1 MPKFNGP
8 FSIKR
13 DESNLLVSITTGE
26 IFTWVANRTKVD
38 AIVGTG
44 NRIIIGTEVMDGID
58 LDFTQSTDPGVTGGT
73 LRSDYIDTIL
83 DLVNDARD
91 TAIFV
96 SVTGGAIE
104 IDFNGAV
111 LGVTSAAPLEIF
123 GGVTGG
129 PFVVNGIVGITSAL
143 PLSITLDAG
152 SLNVTESFP
161 ILKIGGGADVSFE
174 RFIGITD
181 NQITGFNN
189 SVGNTNIILSP
200 AVPINGVSISFPL
213 GTTTLGIAST
223 STDDT
228 AAGTGARSVEI
239 SGLDASYLEITE
251 TVVLSGNTKV
261 TTSSSFLRIN
271 KVRVV
276 TTGTTGE
283 NQGDIYISS
292 GDETFTAGGL
302 PTTKLFTSMDAF
314 SNISKTMIFTV
325 PSSKILNVI
334 NLNIAS
340 NATEG
345 NPALLKIFTRNNS
358 IPLPKILIV
367 VLPISSGVVTFPLD
381 GTDPLPAKSDI
392 WLEAQKTGGTNR
404 SIFTSFH
411 AYLRDN
417 TTPVT
422 KISI

>member
-1 MPKFNGP
+1 MAAKFSNSEFTITKLDSNIRLQITSGEQFNFNATRTVIELGNGDASDKIL
-8 FSIKR
+8 FGGAI
-13 DESNLLVSITTGE
+13 DNLIE
-26 IFTWVANRTKVD
+26 
-38 AIVGTG
+38 
-44 NRIIIGTEVMDGID
+44 
-58 LDFTQSTDPGVTGGT
+58 LDFKLSTDPGITAGT
-73 LRSDYIDTIL
+73 LRTDYVITL
-83 DLVNDARD
+83 LNLVHCSRSS
-91 TAIFV
+91 AI
-96 SVTGGAIE
+96 
-104 IDFNGAV
+104 
-111 LGVTSAAPLEIF
+111 GVTVVDD
-123 GGVTGG
+123 GGLD
-129 PFVVNGIVGITSAL
+129 ITE
-143 PLSITLDAG
+143 T
-152 SLNVTESFP
+152 FP
-161 ILKIGGGADVSFE
+161 ILKIGGGADVSFQ

-181 NQITGFNN
+181 NQVTGFNN
-189 SVGNTNIILSP
+189 SVGNANIILSP
-200 AVPINGVSISFPL
+200 VIPINGVSISFPL

-228 AAGTGARSVEI
+228 GGGTGARSVEI
-239 SGLDASYLEITE
+239 NGLDASYLEVSE

-381 GTDPLPAKSDI
+381 GTDALPAKSDI
-392 WLEAQKTGGTNR
+392 WVEAQKSGGTNR